1 MARKVP
7 RAFVIAPLVSL
18 LTLASC
24 ASDGSAPG
32 TTSSKA
38 TLTVAAAL
46 YPLEEVVSRVGGT
59 AVDVL
64 ALTPPGED
72 PHDRD
77 LTAKQLDALADADI
91 VIFLGEGFQPAVE
104 KAVASLRDV
113 TKVDLLDSVT
123 LLDAVDDHADDQ
135 AGADHDHGS
144 HDPHIWLDPANMV
157 AMARSVA
164 RAITT
169 AEPSIAPTVE
179 SNLAAYVA
187 DLDDLGADIDSSLAR
202 CRSRALVTAHDAFG
216 YLAHRAALDTFAIN
230 GLNPNEEPSAKDLE
244 ELEDVIRGRSVSVVF
259 YETLL
264 PGDIAR
270 TIARSV
276 GVTTDLLD
284 PIENISAD
292 DRRAGASYI
301 SIQRDNLARLVKGL
315 GCS

>member
-1 MARKVP
+1 MVTAIRRALVFVALVP
-7 RAFVIAPLVSL
+7 L
-18 LTLASC
+18 LTVAACTSDRSTPQTPSAS
-24 ASDGSAPG
+24 P
-32 TTSSKA
+32 

-59 AVDVL
+59 TVNVL

-91 VIFLGEGFQPAVE
+91 VFYLGEGFQPTVE
-104 KAVASLRDV
+104 KAVSSLRGV

-123 LLDAVDDHADDQ
+123 LLDAVDDHAED
-135 AGADHDHGS
+135 DHDHGA
-144 HDPHIWLDPANMV
+144 HDPHVWLDPANMT
-157 AMARSVA
+157 AMARAVA
-164 RAITT
+164 QTITI
-169 AEPSIAPTVE
+169 ADQRIAPSIET
-179 SNLAAYVA
+179 NLAAYVA
-187 DLDDLGADIDSSLAR
+187 ELDDLGADIDSSLAT

-216 YLAHRAALDTFAIN
+216 YLAHRAGLDTFAIN

-244 ELEDVIRGRSVSVVF
+244 ALKDVIRGRNVTVVF

-284 PIENISAD
+284 PVENISSA
-292 DRRAGASYI
+292 DRREGASYI
-301 SIQRDNLARLVKGL
+301 SVQRDNLARLVKGL